1 MRRNLKSII
10 LTGCLMT
17 ISLPN
22 SFAQSYTWVSSTEGD
37 TWKQAKVKLQ
47 SSAGQTPL
55 LDISGTEEGTTF
67 KAWGTTF
74 NELCWDALNMLTR
87 DEQDDLL
94 KKMFSPKENSVSTEA
109 VFR

>member
-47 SSAGQTPL
+47 SSAGQTQSL
-55 LDISGTEEGTTF
+55 
-67 KAWGTTF
+67 
-74 NELCWDALNMLTR
+74 
-87 DEQDDLL
+87 
-94 KKMFSPKENSVSTEA
+94 
-109 VFR
+109 

>member
-17 ISLPN
+17 VSLPN

-37 TWKQAKVKLQ
+37 TWKQSKVKLQ
-47 SSAGQTPL
+47 SSTGQTPL

-94 KKMFSPKENSVSTEA
+94 
-109 VFR
+109 